1 MGRPEGQAAEALR
14 AGSPRRRPG
23 PSDDAATQSFATAE
37 AVVRRIVAEHY
48 DRPSLV
54 SSIAS
59 KIGAEIIEGHRKPG
73 DDLNTVDLSIRYQ
86 TSRTPVREA
95 LMLLEKERLVEIPP
109 RRRPRVATLSAEEIA
124 EIYIARA
131 ALLEIVA
138 ANVARSA
145 SDAQL
150 AELREIVERMAAA
163 SRAGDLATYLW
174 SNIAFH
180 DLNTQ
185 LGRNQT
191 VKRIVE
197 SLLLRTLPLR
207 RFSLS
212 RPGGMQHSAEDH
224 MQLMRAYENRDPHL
238 SAAVIR
244 SNHYSALARIQQN
257 YDAFAE

>member
-1 MGRPEGQAAEALR
+1 LGRSVTAAWAGDNSTPRDLNEAAVSSL
-14 AGSPRRRPG
+14 
-23 PSDDAATQSFATAE
+23 ATAE
-37 AVVRRIVAEHY
+37 AVVRRIVADHY

-59 KIGAEIIEGHRKPG
+59 KIGAEIIAGYRRPG
-73 DDLNTVDLSIRYQ
+73 DDLNTVDLSISYQ

-109 RRRPRVATLSAEEIA
+109 RRRPRVATLSLEEIA
-124 EIYIARA
+124 EIYVARA

-138 ANVARSA
+138 ANVASHA

-150 AELREIVERMAAA
+150 EELRGIVERMEAA
-163 SRAGDLATYLW
+163 SRSADLDTYLW
-174 SNIAFH
+174 LNIAFH

-185 LGRNQT
+185 LGRNLT

-207 RFSLS
+207 RFSLAQ
-212 RPGGMQHSAEDH
+212 PGGMQHSAEDH
-224 MQLMRAYENRDPHL
+224 IQLIRAYENRDPHL

-244 SNHYSALARIQQN
+244 SNHYSALARIEKN
-257 YDAFAE
+257 YNAFAAL